1 MKTFS
6 ITRQLIIASLVL
18 LFACNGKDHPS
29 AGLYSHGVII
39 TNEGA
44 FNQNNGT
51 LTYYNPSNDSLIND
65 VFMKVNNR
73 PLGDVVQSFT
83 AAGTLGFVAVN
94 NSKKVE
100 VVNLEN
106 MSSVGVMPAS
116 YPRYFIAVT
125 DNKGYLTNNMF
136 PGEVLVID
144 TKKLAVT
151 DTITVGNEPEHLLQA
166 GPYVF
171 VANGG
176 WGSDSTV
183 SVIQASDDSVL
194 KNIWVGDGPS
204 NLVAG
209 NDNSVWILCEG
220 INAYSGKP
228 ETDSRL
234 VKMDAVTFSILYSG
248 VIGVKGDGFNPTLL
262 AAGSNGSVFYVEAD
276 GVHKVIWTGSGITDD
291 LLIPWPNSYTSSI
304 YGLKVDPSN
313 NRIFV
318 LEAKGFVSAGMLH
331 IYNADGSL
339 YRSFNVG
346 IAPNG
351 ACVY

>member
-1 MKTFS
+1 MKILTL
-6 ITRQLIIASLVL
+6 TRQLIIASLML
-18 LFACNGKDHPS
+18 LFACNGKDQPS

-39 TNEGA
+39 TNEGT

-83 AAGTLGFVAVN
+83 NAGSLGFVVVN

-100 VVNLEN
+100 VVKLDD
-106 MSSVGVMPAS
+106 MSSVGVIPAS
-116 YPRYFIAVT
+116 YPRHFIPVS
-125 DNKGYLTNNMF
+125 DSKGYLTNNMF

-144 TKKLAVT
+144 TRKLAVT
-151 DTITVGNEPEHLLQA
+151 DTIPVGNEPEHLLQS

-183 SVIQASDDSVL
+183 SVIQASTDSVV

-220 INAYSGKP
+220 INAYSGKA

-234 VKMDAVTFSILYSG
+234 VKMDAVTFGILYSG
-248 VIGVKGDGFNPTLL
+248 VIGIKGDGFNPTLL

-276 GVHKVIWTGSGITDD
+276 GVHKVVWTGSGITDD
-291 LLIPWPNSYTSSI
+291 LLIPWTNSYSSSI
-304 YGLKVDPSN
+304 YGLQVDPSDG
-313 NRIFV
+313 RIYV
-318 LEAKGFVSAGMLH
+318 LEAKGYVSAGMLH
-331 IYNADGSL
+331 IYHADGSL
-339 YRSFNVG
+339 YRSFTVG

-351 ACVY
+351 ACIF